1 MKMYDKF
8 LPGICSKLLLSVLFL
23 QFSQS
28 SVAASYSMTELSAQA
43 SSWLQQE
50 VQNMDGAQLQ
60 LELYPLD
67 ARLANKECES
77 QLGFSLVTPKIQ
89 RQNTVRI
96 HCPDTSSWQLFVP
109 VRMSQLMS
117 AVISSQKIPAGSYI
131 TAEMLK
137 TADIDLLQSRG
148 KTVSAPEQIIGARSK
163 KALNAGQ
170 IVSQSDLCLVCKGDI
185 VTIEGISSTLSVSTQ
200 ATALQDGAFG
210 DTVRLQNIQ
219 SKRIVSAVITAV
231 KKAEIKL

>member
-8 LPGICSKLLLSVLFL
+8 LPLTVAKLLLSVLFL
-23 QFSQS
+23 HCSYS
-28 SVAASYSMTELSAQA
+28 ASAASYSMAELSAQA
-43 SSWLQQE
+43 SAWLQQ
-50 VQNMDGAQLQ
+50 QLQ
-60 LELYPLD
+60 QMEQGQLQAQLYPLD
-67 ARLANKECES
+67 TRLADKSCDS
-77 QLGFSLVTPKIQ
+77 QPEFSLVTPKLQ

-96 HCPDTSSWQLFVP
+96 HCPDHNGWQLFVP
-109 VRMSQLMS
+109 LRMRQMLS
-117 AVISSQKIPAGSYI
+117 AVVSNQKIPAGSYL

-137 TADIDLLQSRG
+137 TADIDVIQSRDQL
-148 KTVSAPEQIIGARSK
+148 VADPQQVLGARTK

-170 IVSQSDLCLVCKGDI
+170 MLTQSDLCLVCKGDI

-200 ATALQDGAFG
+200 ATALQDGSFG

-219 SKRIVSAVITAV
+219 SQRIISAVVTAV

>member
-8 LPGICSKLLLSVLFL
+8 LPGIYRKLLLSVLFL
-23 QFSQS
+23 QFSNS
-28 SVAASYSMTELSAQA
+28 SVAATYTMTELSAQA
-43 SSWLQQE
+43 SAWLQQE
-50 VQNMDGAQLQ
+50 IQNLQNDQLK

-67 ARLANKECES
+67 ARLADKECES
-77 QLGFSLVTPKIQ
+77 PLNFSLVTPKIQ

-96 HCPDTSSWQLFVP
+96 HCADNSSWQLFVP
-109 VRMSQLMS
+109 VRMSQMIT

-170 IVSQSDLCLVCKGDI
+170 IVTQSDLCLVCKGDI

-210 DTVRLQNIQ
+210 DTVRLQNVQ
-219 SKRIVSAVITAV
+219 SQRVVSAVITAV

>member
-8 LPGICSKLLLSVLFL
+8 LPGIYRKLLLSVLFL
-23 QFSQS
+23 QFSNS
-28 SVAASYSMTELSAQA
+28 SVAATYTMTELSAQA
-43 SSWLQQE
+43 SAWLQQE
-50 VQNMDGAQLQ
+50 IQYLQNDQLK

-67 ARLANKECES
+67 ARLADKECES
-77 QLGFSLVTPKIQ
+77 PLNFSLVTPKIQ

-96 HCPDTSSWQLFVP
+96 HCADNSSWQLFVP
-109 VRMSQLMS
+109 VRMSQMIT
-117 AVISSQKIPAGSYI
+117 AVVSSQKIPAGSYI

-137 TADIDLLQSRG
+137 TADIDLLQSRA

-170 IVSQSDLCLVCKGDI
+170 IVTQSDLCLVCKGDI

-210 DTVRLQNIQ
+210 DTVRLQNVQ
-219 SKRIVSAVITAV
+219 SQRVVSAVITAV

>member
-8 LPGICSKLLLSVLFL
+8 LPGIYSKLLLSVLFL
-23 QFSQS
+23 QFSTS
-28 SVAASYSMTELSAQA
+28 SVAAAYSMTELSAQA
-43 SSWLQQE
+43 SGWLQQE
-50 VQNMDGAQLQ
+50 IQNMESGQLK

-67 ARLANKECES
+67 TRLADKECES
-77 QLGFSLVTPKIQ
+77 PLNFSLVTPKIQ

-96 HCPDTSSWQLFVP
+96 HCADSSSWQLFVP
-109 VRMSQLMS
+109 VRMSQMMS
-117 AVISSQKIPAGSYI
+117 AVVSSKNIPAGSYI

-137 TADIDLLQSRG
+137 TVDIDLLQSRG

-170 IVSQSDLCLVCKGDI
+170 IVTQSDLCLVCKGDI

-210 DTVRLQNIQ
+210 DTVRLQNLQ
-219 SKRIVSAVITAV
+219 SQRVVSAVITAV

>member
-8 LPGICSKLLLSVLFL
+8 LPGIYSKLLLSVLFL
-23 QFSQS
+23 QFCQS
-28 SVAASYSMTELSAQA
+28 GVAASYSMTELSAQA
-43 SSWLQQE
+43 SGWLQQE
-50 VQNMDGAQLQ
+50 VQTMEYGQLQ

-67 ARLANKECES
+67 TRLANKECETA
-77 QLGFSLVTPKIQ
+77 LTFSLVTPKIQ

-96 HCPDTSSWQLFVP
+96 QCSDSNSWQLFVP
-109 VRMSQLMS
+109 VRMTQLIT
-117 AVISSQKIPAGSYI
+117 AVMSSQKIPAGSYI

-170 IVSQSDLCLVCKGDI
+170 IVTQSDLCLVCKGDI
-185 VTIEGISSTLSVSTQ
+185 VTIEGISSTLTVSTQ
-200 ATALQDGAFG
+200 AIALQDGAFG
-210 DTVRLQNIQ
+210 DTVRLQNVQ
-219 SKRIVSAVITAV
+219 SQRIVSAVITAV

>member
-8 LPGICSKLLLSVLFL
+8 LPGIYRKLLLSVLFL
-23 QFSQS
+23 QFSNS
-28 SVAASYSMTELSAQA
+28 SVAATYTMTELSAQA
-43 SSWLQQE
+43 SAWLQQE
-50 VQNMDGAQLQ
+50 IQYLQNDQLK

-67 ARLANKECES
+67 ARLADKECES
-77 QLGFSLVTPKIQ
+77 PLNFSLVTPKIQ

-96 HCPDTSSWQLFVP
+96 HCADNSSWQLFVP
-109 VRMSQLMS
+109 VRMSQMIT

-170 IVSQSDLCLVCKGDI
+170 IVTQSDLCLVCKGDI

-210 DTVRLQNIQ
+210 DTVRLQNVQ
-219 SKRIVSAVITAV
+219 SQRVVSAVITAV